1 MSMEV
6 ATVDIVVMIL
16 GLVVLTVE
24 AFFPGGY
31 LLIPGAILVIVGAYG
46 YAAPDNFYTMW
57 TPVVA
62 IISAVPVTA
71 ATVFLYKRLGSPEVP
86 STTVS
91 DSLIGKEG
99 TVVVGI
105 SPGNIKGKV
114 KIGSDTWSAEADED
128 IPAGTAVVVDHSEG
142 VHVHVVRK

>member
-6 ATVDIVVMIL
+6 ATVAIVVMIL

-57 TPVVA
+57 TPAVA

-128 IPAGTAVVVDHSEG
+128 IPAGRAVVVDHGEG
-142 VHVHVVRK
+142 VCVRVLRQ

>member
-6 ATVDIVVMIL
+6 ATVAIVVMIL

-57 TPVVA
+57 TPAVA

-105 SPGNIKGKV
+105 SPIHGVPRPTRTSPPAPPWWWTTAKV
-114 KIGSDTWSAEADED
+114 STSMW
-128 IPAGTAVVVDHSEG
+128 
-142 VHVHVVRK
+142 